1 MHKLTLTITSLISL
15 VLFELHWSYEIANG
29 WESGTM
35 QALGGVA
42 LLLVWLYG
50 ILALRDRR
58 SGYIIML
65 VGGLLAFGVLVLH
78 MSGHGMVGG
87 KAGQSSEVFF
97 WVWSLIAL
105 GTLGILSAIL
115 AAQELW
121 GTIARRRA

>member
-1 MHKLTLTITSLISL
+1 MHKLTLTITSLISIA
-15 VLFELHWSYEIANG
+15 LFEFHWSYEIANG

-35 QALGGVA
+35 QALGGIA
-42 LLLVWLYG
+42 ILLVWLYG
-50 ILALRDRR
+50 TLALRDRR
-58 SGYIIML
+58 SGHMIML
-65 VGGLLAFGVLVLH
+65 VGGMLAFGVLVIH

-87 KAGQSSEVFF
+87 KAGQSSQVFF

-121 GTIARRRA
+121 GTIARRGA